1 MIMAL
6 SDLQQ
11 QAVQLIVL
19 DRWNP
24 SMANDKVAKTLD
36 VNKSTVFRW
45 RKDAE
50 FDKALKKEIERD
62 RSNFDDV
69 PLAFRKNRV
78 LALEDLYNK
87 IEDRRVA
94 LKLKVLKEIREEVG
108 DHRIQVEHTV
118 EVKGLNVPPRADSY
132 EEWLKQ
138 NSKMDK
144 AVETTYTVEDSNG
157 T

>member
-132 EEWLKQ
+132 DEWLKQ

-144 AVETTYTVEDSNG
+144 AVETTYTVEDSDG

>member
-1 MIMAL
+1 MAL

-24 SMANDKVAKTLD
+24 SKANDKVAKTLD

-118 EVKGLNVPPRADSY
+118 EVKGLNVPPWADSY
-132 EEWLKQ
+132 DEWLKQ
-138 NSKMDK
+138 NNKMDQ
-144 AVETTYTVEDSNG
+144 AVEADFTIKEQAT
-157 T
+157 

>member
-1 MIMAL
+1 MAL

-24 SMANDKVAKTLD
+24 SKANDKVAQTLD

-138 NSKMDK
+138 NNKMDQ
-144 AVETTYTVEDSNG
+144 AVDADFTVKE
-157 T
+157 

>member
-1 MIMAL
+1 MAL
-6 SDLQQ
+6 SDLQH

-24 SMANDKVAKTLD
+24 SKANDKVARTLD

-144 AVETTYTVEDSNG
+144 AVETTYTVEDSDG

>member
-1 MIMAL
+1 MAL

-24 SMANDKVAKTLD
+24 SKANDKVAKTLD
-36 VNKSTVFRW
+36 VNKSKVFRW

-132 EEWLKQ
+132 DEWLKQ
-138 NSKMDK
+138 NNKMDQ
-144 AVETTYTVEDSNG
+144 AVEADFTIKEQAT
-157 T
+157 

>member
-1 MIMAL
+1 MAL

-24 SMANDKVAKTLD
+24 SKANDKVAKTLD

-69 PLAFRKNRV
+69 PLAWRKNRV
-78 LALEDLYNK
+78 LALEELYNK

-94 LKLKVLKEIREEVG
+94 LKLKVLKELREEVG

-118 EVKGLNVPPRADSY
+118 EVKGLNVPPRAESY

-138 NSKMDK
+138 NSKMDQ
-144 AVETTYTVEDSNG
+144 AVEADFTVKEQA

>member
-1 MIMAL
+1 MAL
-6 SDLQQ
+6 SELQQ

-24 SMANDKVAKTLD
+24 SRANEKVAKTLD
-36 VNKSTVFRW
+36 VDRGTIYRW
-45 RKDAE
+45 RKNAE

-69 PLAFRKNRV
+69 PLAWRKNRV
-78 LALEDLYNK
+78 LALEELYHK

-94 LKLKVLKEIREEVG
+94 LKLKVLKELREEVG

-118 EVKGLNVPPRADSY
+118 EVKGLNVPPRAKSY

-138 NSKMDK
+138 NNKMDQ
-144 AVETTYTVEDSNG
+144 AVEADFTVKEQA

>member
-1 MIMAL
+1 MAL

-24 SMANDKVAKTLD
+24 SRANDKVAKTLD
-36 VNKSTVFRW
+36 VDRGTIYRW
-45 RKDAE
+45 RKNAE

-69 PLAFRKNRV
+69 PLAWRKNRV
-78 LALEDLYNK
+78 LALEELYHK

-94 LKLKVLKEIREEVG
+94 LKLKVLKELREEVG

-132 EEWLKQ
+132 DEWLKQ

-144 AVETTYTVEDSNG
+144 AVETTYTVEDSDG